1 MKNFIQRVVQKIKQ
15 RKFWS
20 VGILLVLVVGG
31 YFGYQKFFMSSASM
45 RYVLAQ
51 VEKGILVVSVSGMG
65 QVSASNQV
73 DVKPTVSGNIVYVGI
88 KNGQEVKDGALLV
101 QIDATDA
108 QKSVRDAQANLD
120 SAKLSLAKLQQP
132 ATQLSLTQS
141 ENALTNAQ
149 QTKVNDQND
158 LAKAYEDAFTN
169 ISNAFLNLPT
179 VITGVQDILY
189 KTTYNSSQN
198 NLAYYTDLAKKYD
211 ESVFTYRDNTDTS
224 YQTVRTAYDKNFI
237 DYKAASRSSSEAV
250 IETLLNETYN
260 TTKLVSDLVKN
271 TDNFLS
277 FVKDRL
283 TLHNDALPSQLATHQ
298 TNIATYTSTAN
309 SNLASLLN
317 SVTAIRNAKDALVSD
332 DLTIKEKTESL
343 AELKAGT
350 DQLDL
355 ESSQLSVKQ
364 KENALLDA
372 KEKLA
377 DYYIRAPFDGV
388 AASVSAIKGDAASS
402 ATSLATLITKQRIA
416 EITLNE
422 VDVAKVKIGQKA
434 TLTFDAIDGLSI
446 TGEVVEVDA
455 IGTASQGVV
464 SYGVKINFDTQDE
477 RVKPGMSLAAAII
490 VETKTDVLLVSSS
503 AVKSSGGQSYVQ
515 ILEGVDVALL
525 DQAMINSGVVSKNS
539 PTQQAIQV
547 GLSND
552 TQTEVASGL
561 KEGDWVVARTISA
574 ASTQTQSTQGG
585 NAAGGAFRM
594 LR

>member
-1 MKNFIQRVVQKIKQ
+1 MKQFILKVIEKIK
-15 RKFWS
+15 KNKLLS
-20 VGILLVLVVGG
+20 VGILLVLILGG
-31 YFGYQKFFMSSASM
+31 YFGYQKFFISPASAS
-45 RYVLAQ
+45 YVLAQ
-51 VEKGILVVSVSGMG
+51 VEKGILVVSVSGTG
-65 QVSASNQV
+65 QVSSSNQV
-73 DVKPTVSGNIVYVGI
+73 DVKPTVSGDIVYVGV
-88 KNGQEVKDGALLV
+88 KNGQEVKAGALLA

-141 ENALTNAQ
+141 ENALANAQ
-149 QTKVNDQND
+149 QTKAKDQDD
-158 LAKAYEDAFTN
+158 LSKAYEDAFTN
-169 ISNAFLNLPT
+169 VSNAFLDLPT

-189 KTTYNSSQN
+189 KNTYNSSQS
-198 NLAYYTDLAKKYD
+198 NLSYYNDLAKKYD
-211 ESVFTYRDNTDTS
+211 ENVSVYRDNADNS
-224 YQTVRTAYDKNFI
+224 YQSARAAYDKNFLS
-237 DYKAASRSSSEAV
+237 YKAASRSDSEAA

-260 TTKLVSDLVKN
+260 TAKLASDSVKN

-283 TLHNDALPSQLATHQ
+283 TEHNDNLPSQITTHQ
-298 TNIATYTSTAN
+298 TSITAYTSKAN
-309 SNLASLLN
+309 TTLSNLLS
-317 SVTAIRNAKDALVSD
+317 SITAIKNAKDALVSD
-332 DLTIKEKTESL
+332 ELTIKEKTESL

-350 DQLDL
+350 DPLDL

-388 AASVSAIKGDAASS
+388 VASVSAVKGDAASS
-402 ATSLATLITKQRIA
+402 ATSLATLITKQKLAGIN
-416 EITLNE
+416 LNE
-422 VDVAKVKIGQKA
+422 VDVAKVKTGQKA

-446 TGEVVEVDA
+446 TGEVAEVNA

-464 SYGVKINFDTQDE
+464 SYGVKISFDAQDE

-490 VETKTDVLLVSSS
+490 VEAKTDVLLVSSS

-515 ILEGVDVALL
+515 VLEGL
-525 DQAMINSGVVSKNS
+525 DTSSLDKTTVGSSGVASENPPS
-539 PTQQAIQV
+539 QQAIQV
-547 GLSND
+547 GSVND
-552 TQTEVASGL
+552 TQTEVVSGL
-561 KEGDWVVARTISA
+561 AEGDWIVAKTTTA
-574 ASTQTQSTQGG
+574 TTATTQTTKSTGG
-585 NAAGGAFRM
+585 GDTFRM